1 MERDGVLV
9 AGCSWD
15 LSLPECRSLKDKRR
29 VVKSLKDRIRAR
41 FNVSVAETAY
51 QDTWTRAQLSV
62 VLVTTDGAF
71 ADSVLDK
78 LDRFIEGEHRV
89 VILSARK
96 ARY

>member
-1 MERDGVLV
+1 MLV
-9 AGCSWD
+9 SGCSWN

-51 QDTWTRAQLSV
+51 QDAWTRAQLSV
-62 VLVTTDGAF
+62 VLVTTEGAS

-78 LDRFIEGEHRV
+78 LDHFIEGEHRV

>member
-1 MERDGVLV
+1 MLV
-9 AGCSWD
+9 SGCSWD

-41 FNVSVAETAY
+41 FNVSVAETAC

-78 LDRFIEGEHRV
+78 LDHFIEGEHRV

>member
-1 MERDGVLV
+1 MLV

-29 VVKSLKDRIRAR
+29 IVKSLKDRIRGR
-41 FNVSVAETAY
+41 FNVSIAETAS
-51 QDTWTRAQLSV
+51 QDVWTRAQVSV
-62 VLVTTDGAF
+62 VLVTSDGPS

-78 LDRFIEGEHRV
+78 LDRFIEREHRV

-96 ARY
+96 VRY

>member
-1 MERDGVLV
+1 MLV
-9 AGCSWD
+9 SGCSWD
-15 LSLPECRSLKDKRR
+15 LSLPESRSLKDKRR
-29 VVKSLKDRIRAR
+29 VVKSLKDRIRGR

>member
-1 MERDGVLV
+1 MLV

-29 VVKSLKDRIRAR
+29 VVKSLKDRIRGR

-51 QDTWTRAQLSV
+51 QDVWTRAQVSA
-62 VLVTTDGAF
+62 VLVTTDRAL
-71 ADSVLDK
+71 ADSVLAK
-78 LDRFIEGEHRV
+78 LDRLIEGEHRV
-89 VILSARK
+89 VILSVRQ

>member
-1 MERDGVLV
+1 MLV

-29 VVKSLKDRIRAR
+29 VVKSLKDRIRGR

-51 QDTWTRAQLSV
+51 QDVWTRAQLSV
-62 VLVTTDGAF
+62 ALVTTEGDA
-71 ADSVLDK
+71 ADSVLSR
-78 LDRFIEGEHRV
+78 LDRFIEGELRV
-89 VILSARK
+89 VILSVDK

>member
-1 MERDGVLV
+1 MLV

-29 VVKSLKDRIRAR
+29 VVKSLKDRIRGR

-51 QDTWTRAQLSV
+51 QDVWTRAQLSV
-62 VLVTTDGAF
+62 VMVIADGAST
-71 ADSVLDK
+71 DSVLDK
-78 LDRFIEGEHRV
+78 LDRLIEGERRV